1 MKGIKF
7 KFLFYIWPN
16 GVTFEKGRTS
26 AGKLQRL
33 WKESKNEDNNT
44 HRLMRGGAQAKS
56 FYSINGK
63 ACRILHL
70 AHSTRGGRAVL
81 GRDYAAS
88 SLSVKTLEH
97 RH

>member
-1 MKGIKF
+1 MRGIKF
-7 KFLFYIWPN
+7 KILFYIWPN
-16 GVTFEKGRTS
+16 GVTFEKGWAS
-26 AGKLQRL
+26 AGKLQRR
-33 WKESKNEDNNT
+33 WKESKNNNT
-44 HRLMRGGAQAKS
+44 HRLMRGGTQAKS
-56 FYSINGK
+56 FHSINGK

-81 GRDYAAS
+81 WRDYAAS